1 MTWLHRHKHL
11 VLVSIL
17 GCGFIMQSTA
27 HGMGGQ
33 VSAKIFMSLIFFA
46 VLLVVF
52 EHRRSRIVALLLAVA
67 GITSSWARYVLPAE
81 DFQRPL
87 TVVRLVLEAVF
98 LGYAVAV
105 ILGDIFKKSAVGAD
119 DVLGA
124 MGGYLMAGAAWSS
137 PRERARSRNHRWGRR
152 RA

>member
-67 GITSSWARYVLPAE
+67 LFAAYLPA
-81 DFQRPL
+81 
-87 TVVRLVLEAVF
+87 
-98 LGYAVAV
+98 
-105 ILGDIFKKSAVGAD
+105 
-119 DVLGA
+119 
-124 MGGYLMAGAAWSS
+124 
-137 PRERARSRNHRWGRR
+137 R
-152 RA
+152 RATRIDPAQALRAE